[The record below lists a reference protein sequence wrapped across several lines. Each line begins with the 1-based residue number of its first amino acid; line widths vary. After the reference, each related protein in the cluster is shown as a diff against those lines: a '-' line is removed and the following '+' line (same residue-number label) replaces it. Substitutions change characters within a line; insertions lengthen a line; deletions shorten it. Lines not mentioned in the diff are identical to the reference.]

1 MGRGA
6 RDPCPQ
12 SVPGSFVTSTN
23 PCLSGNVVFHLIIE
37 GWTHSPSY
45 SKHSAVGQ
53 PPSNSGGGCSWEG
66 WAAGLN
72 WWIDMGKG
80 NCIRW
85 SIIYRKPTG
94 EVRPLHW
101 GGIIGWY
108 GSRFRYIYIYT
119 FLFYFSFFYNPG
131 WLHICC
137 NFWFSC
143 CHLPRANTI
152 VSASM
157 PRLDLGSTV

>member
-1 MGRGA
+1 MSPA
-6 RDPCPQ
+6 C
-12 SVPGSFVTSTN
+12 SLVVLWPGQTLA
-23 PCLSGNVVFHLIIE
+23 CLGNVVFHLKIE

-53 PPSNSGGGCSWEG
+53 PPSSSGGGCSWEG

-80 NCIRW
+80 NSIGW
-85 SIIYRKPTG
+85 SIIYREPTG
-94 EVRPLHW
+94 EVRPLHR

-108 GSRFRYIYIYT
+108 GARFRFFAFFF
-119 FLFYFSFFYNPG
+119 FLKKKNISFLLLFFYNPG

-143 CHLPRANTI
+143 CHLPRANMI